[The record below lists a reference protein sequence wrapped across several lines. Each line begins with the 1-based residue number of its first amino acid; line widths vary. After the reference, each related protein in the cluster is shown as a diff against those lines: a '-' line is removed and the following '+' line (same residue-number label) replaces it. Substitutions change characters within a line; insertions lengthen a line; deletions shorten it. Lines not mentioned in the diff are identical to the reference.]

1 MLKLNETKVQTL
13 INATLTIAYPQ
24 ACVVCGDSVE
34 SRRDGIVC
42 GACWQQTRIFT
53 GAEMICHKCGLLLQS
68 DSEKGTTAKIFCRR
82 CDDDEFDIARAVGV
96 YEGAL
101 RASIL
106 SLKKEPHVSQ
116 RLLQLLFE
124 AQQRE
129 PLNTATRI
137 IPIPLHEDRLRERGF
152 NQAWV
157 LASALSKMTK
167 IEIDNVSVVR
177 VSHTERHRS
186 GMDAKAR
193 RESVKDAFK
202 VVSPRLVKGEKILLV
217 DDVFTTG
224 ATVSACAEKL
234 KEAGA
239 SEVFVLTVARP
250 IF

>member
-1 MLKLNETKVQTL
+1 MNQNETKIQGL
-13 INATLTIAYPQ
+13 INATLTLVYPQ
-24 ACVVCGDSVE
+24 ACAVCGDSVE
-34 SRRDGIVC
+34 SRNDGIVC
-42 GACWQQTRIFT
+42 AACWQSTRIFT
-53 GAEMICHKCGLLLQS
+53 GRETACYKCGALAQR
-68 DSEKGTTAKIFCRR
+68 DFENVTNVKTFCRR
-82 CDDDEFDIARAVGV
+82 CDEDKFDFARAVGV

-106 SLKKEPHVSQ
+106 SLKKEPHISE
-116 RLLQLLFE
+116 RLSHLLFE
-124 AQQRE
+124 VQCRQ
-129 PLNTATRI
+129 PLKGTTKI
-137 IPIPLHEDRLRERGF
+137 IPVPLHEERLKERGF
-152 NQAWV
+152 NQAAV

-167 IEIDNVSVVR
+167 LTVDDVSVVR
-177 VSHTERHRS
+177 VIHAEKHRS

-193 RESVKDAFK
+193 RESVNDAFK
-202 VVSPRLVKGEKILLV
+202 VMSPRLVKDEKVLLV